1 MEEKLIVF
9 TAFQNAI
16 DYLKLELNPNE
27 GANLGLD
34 VFINNDSGRK
44 SILSA
49 KFSAN
54 EEWEQEE
61 EPSVNIV
68 FKIDYQY
75 SPEGYEYARK
85 LQNFLFLYF
94 AERLKNSYINAVLNE
109 EGEGEEKTYLLKI
122 SAESTPLSSM
132 GIILTKAIK
141 SIYPDIPD
149 SAVNMDILDNEYTF
163 IERF

>member
-16 DYLKLELNPNE
+16 DYLKLELNSNE

-49 KFSAN
+49 IFSAN
-54 EEWEQEE
+54 EEWAQEE

-94 AERLKNSYINAVLNE
+94 AEGLKDSYINAVLNE
-109 EGEGEEKTYLLKI
+109 EGEGEEKSYLLKI

-132 GIILTKAIK
+132 GIILTQAIK